1 MPRRYCSELDSRP
14 QIWYAISNQTGG
26 GTGMEEQ
33 QNSLTYE
40 IIKAA
45 VAGEKWATEKVIA
58 HYDPYIEELA
68 TVKEKQPDGSVKTY
82 VNEDMKQ
89 SIILKLLEEIPNFPM
104 ETNG

>member
-1 MPRRYCSELDSRP
+1 M
-14 QIWYAISNQTGG
+14 
-26 GTGMEEQ
+26 
-33 QNSLTYE
+33 TYE

-58 HYDPYIEELA
+58 HYDSYIEELA

-104 ETNG
+104 ETNGCIFRKNCASVPEERSAIPLQTEQSSAG

>member
-1 MPRRYCSELDSRP
+1 M
-14 QIWYAISNQTGG
+14 
-26 GTGMEEQ
+26 
-33 QNSLTYE
+33 TYE

-68 TVKEKQPDGSVKTY
+68 TVKEKQPEGSVKTY

-89 SIILKLLEEIPNFPM
+89 SIILKLLEEIPNFLM

>member
-1 MPRRYCSELDSRP
+1 
-14 QIWYAISNQTGG
+14 
-26 GTGMEEQ
+26 MEGQ
-33 QNSLTYE
+33 QNPLTYE

-68 TVKEKQPDGSVKTY
+68 TVKEKQPEGSVKTY

-89 SIILKLLEEIPNFPM
+89 SNILKLLEEIPNFPM

>member
-1 MPRRYCSELDSRP
+1 MD
-14 QIWYAISNQTGG
+14 N
-26 GTGMEEQ
+26 Q
-33 QNSLTYE
+33 QNPLTYE
-40 IIKAA
+40 IIKAV

>member
-1 MPRRYCSELDSRP
+1 
-14 QIWYAISNQTGG
+14 
-26 GTGMEEQ
+26 MEGQ
-33 QNSLTYE
+33 QNPLTYE

-58 HYDPYIEELA
+58 HYDPYIEELT

-82 VNEDMKQ
+82 VDEHMKQ

>member
-1 MPRRYCSELDSRP
+1 M
-14 QIWYAISNQTGG
+14 
-26 GTGMEEQ
+26 
-33 QNSLTYE
+33 TYE

-89 SIILKLLEEIPNFPM
+89 SIILKLFGEIPNFPM